1 MSSSPSYEFLVISR
15 GKWDA
20 NAPKEEIEAAIGR
33 FYEWI
38 ERCIEEGRMK
48 GGSRLKRE
56 GALVSR
62 GGIVTDAPLTETKEV
77 IGGYWF
83 IVADSL
89 ESAAQLAAE
98 NPCLAYGIEL
108 EIRPLEPERASVY
121 ALTNETP
128 VS

>member
-1 MSSSPSYEFLVISR
+1 
-15 GKWDA
+15 
-20 NAPKEEIEAAIGR
+20 
-33 FYEWI
+33 
-38 ERCIEEGRMK
+38 MK